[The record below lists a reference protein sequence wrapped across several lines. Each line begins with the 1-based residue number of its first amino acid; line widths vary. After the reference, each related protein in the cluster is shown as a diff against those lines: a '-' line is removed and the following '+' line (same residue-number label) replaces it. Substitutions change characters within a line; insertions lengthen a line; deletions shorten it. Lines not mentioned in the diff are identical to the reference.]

1 MRRPTS
7 QIGRRS
13 VPIGVGTMPGNT
25 AEGTIAMPRKKIAQT
40 KDRNSTI
47 AAAYARFS
55 SDRQREESIEIQ
67 LEAIRKYCEGH
78 DLTLGPVYKDLA
90 MSGTNDRRPDFQRCL
105 RDAERGLFGTLVIYK
120 QDRFARNVEDSKRN
134 MRRLRAAGVRVVS
147 VREGELEDTPDGFLR
162 ESIGEIFAEYYSRN
176 LSVLVKDGMRK
187 SAEQLRTVG
196 VRIYGYS
203 VDESDH
209 FVIDPEQSFYVS
221 EIFRLYLAG
230 TSGNEIC
237 AWLNSEGQRTLRG
250 NRWDVRTL
258 SNLLGQRAYMGV
270 YHFGDIEVEG
280 GMPAIISKET
290 FAAVQELRKRRQSM
304 KRCKQVNDYVLT
316 DKCYCLDCGRA
327 MCGTAGTSSSGKK
340 YTYYG
345 CMNKGGCRKRVS
357 SQLVEDAVID
367 AIVEVLQDD
376 EAKDAIVADMLEWS
390 AMQPQMAEEWRE
402 QIQADKKRRD
412 RLVAAVAD
420 GLPASSVMDAMKEIE
435 DEIAALEAKVAR
447 EEAEM
452 SATMDAESARAFL
465 DSFLLGSRENVEY
478 RKLLADSF
486 IDKVF
491 IDKRNAVVIFNLGL
505 ADEEQGYTLED
516 IQGIRDDLEFARRK
530 CAYMKT
536 CEPADK
542 SGVRTSA
549 IWWAKIRSL
558 RTLKLYS
565 RARTYAI
572 GLPLAA

>member
-1 MRRPTS
+1 
-7 QIGRRS
+7 
-13 VPIGVGTMPGNT
+13 
-25 AEGTIAMPRKKIAQT
+25 MPRKRVPQSRDKSVLMT
-40 KDRNSTI
+40 TT

-67 LEAIRKYCEGH
+67 LEAIRKYCESH

-90 MSGTNDRRPDFQRCL
+90 MSGTNDRRPDFQRCM
-105 RDAERGLFGTLVIYK
+105 RDAERGLFDVLVIYK

-134 MRRLRAAGVRVVS
+134 MRRLREAGVRVVS

-176 LSVLVKDGMRK
+176 LSVLVRDGMHK

-196 VRIYGYS
+196 VRIYGYA

-209 FVIDPEQSFYVS
+209 FVLHPEQSFYVS
-221 EIFRLYLAG
+221 EVFRRYL
-230 TSGNEIC
+230 SGSSANEIC
-237 AWLNSEGQRTLRG
+237 TWLNQEGQRTLRG

-280 GMPAIISKET
+280 GMPAIITRET
-290 FAAVQELRKRRQSM
+290 YEAVQQLRKRRKDM
-304 KRCKQVNDYVLT
+304 KRQKQVNDYILS
-316 DKCYCLDCGRA
+316 DKCYCLDCGCA
-327 MCGTAGTSSSGKK
+327 MCGTAGTSASGKK

-345 CMNKGGCRKRVS
+345 CVNKGGCKKRVS
-357 SQLVEDAVID
+357 SQKVEDAVIE
-367 AIVEVLQDD
+367 AVMAVLNDD
-376 EAKDAIVADMLEWS
+376 EAKDAIVADMLEW
-390 AMQPQMAEEWRE
+390 AALQPRMADEWRE
-402 QIQADKKRRD
+402 QIRQDKMRRD

-420 GLPASSVMDAMKEIE
+420 GLPASSVVDAMNEIE
-435 DEIAALEAKVAR
+435 AEIAALEGKVAR
-447 EEAEM
+447 EEAEL
-452 SATMDAESARAFL
+452 SATLDEAGARAFL
-465 DSFLLGSRENVEY
+465 DSFLLGSEDNVEY
-478 RKLLADSF
+478 RRLLADSF

-491 IDKRNAVVIFNLGL
+491 VDKRNAVVIFNLGL
-505 ADEEQGYTLED
+505 AGEEQGYTLAD
-516 IQGIRDDLEFARRK
+516 VQAIRDDLEFARRK
-530 CAYMKT
+530 TAYMKT